1 VSGSGD
7 DGSDWTEL
15 VRAGEVAPPTPAV
28 LDRATAAVREAAVRE
43 AAVREAA
50 VREAAVREAAVREAA
65 VLGAAHGA
73 GRRPGRRRWVAAV
86 AAVAVVAAAVALGGR
101 PDAGPVPTPARTPM
115 AVPAPPPV
123 PTSPAAG
130 GAASCAEEY
139 NLGRRS
145 FAFDGTVT
153 AMVAVDRGVRPASR
167 VTFVV
172 HHWYRGAR
180 GPMATVI
187 LTPSGALTEDGQ
199 TPPLAY
205 AVGTRL
211 LVSGEFWGPPPV
223 LLAWAA
229 CGPYTRPYA
238 PAAAAEW
245 ASAFHPGR

>member
-15 VRAGEVAPPTPAV
+15 VRAGEVAPPTQAV

-43 AAVREAA
+43 AA
-50 VREAAVREAAVREAA
+50 
-65 VLGAAHGA
+65 HGA
-73 GRRPGRRRWVAAV
+73 GRRPGRRGWVAPVAV
-86 AAVAVVAAAVALGGR
+86 AAVVAAAVALGGR
-101 PDAGPVPTPARTPM
+101 PDAEPVPTPARTPM

-153 AMVAVDRGVRPASR
+153 AIVAGDWGIMAASR

-172 HHWYRGAR
+172 HRWYRGAR
-180 GPMATVI
+180 GPAATVV
-187 LTPSGALTEDGQ
+187 LAPSGARTEDGQ
-199 TPPLAY
+199 APPLAY
-205 AVGTRL
+205 VVGSRL

-229 CGPYTRPYA
+229 CGPYTRPYT

-245 ASAFHPGR
+245 ASVFHSGR